1 MNQILINNQNVL
13 IKEYEG
19 KRVITFKD
27 IDMVHNRPQGTA
39 RKRFN
44 DNKKHFIEGEDFY
57 ILDQP
62 SEIRTLGITRP
73 QGGTPQSVTLI
84 AESGY
89 LMLAKSLTDDL
100 SWDVQRKLVN
110 DYFTVK
116 DIQQRMTS
124 AEIIAG
130 IANNAVEMERKQKML
145 EAKQREQ
152 QKEIENV
159 NTRLDNMVDVISLD
173 KNSWRKD
180 SQHLISKI
188 ATKIGGFECMKNV
201 YQEVFKL
208 VEERAGVALGTRLT
222 NKRNRMAGEGVC
234 KSKRDRFTK
243 IDIIAEDKKLIE
255 IYVAI
260 VKEMAVKY
268 GVCQEEHKMK
278 TKIYE
283 ELKRLAKRYKKYG
296 VTLDLLKQV
305 YKSGIDNGMSEKAS
319 LIGVRLGLY

>member
-27 IDMVHNRPQGTA
+27 IDMVHDRPEGTA
-39 RKRFN
+39 RRNFN
-44 DNKKHFIEGEDFY
+44 TNKKHFIEGEDFY

-62 SEIRTLGITRP
+62 NEIRTLGITRP

-145 EAKQREQ
+145 EVKQQEQ

-268 GVCQEEHKMK
+268 GVC
-278 TKIYE
+278 
-283 ELKRLAKRYKKYG
+283 
-296 VTLDLLKQV
+296 
-305 YKSGIDNGMSEKAS
+305 
-319 LIGVRLGLY
+319 

>member
-1 MNQILINNQNVL
+1 MNEILINNQNVL

-27 IDMVHNRPQGTA
+27 IDMVHDRPEGTA
-39 RKRFN
+39 RRNFN
-44 DNKKHFIEGEDFY
+44 TNKKHFIEGEDFY

-62 SEIRTLGITRP
+62 NEIRTLGITRP

-116 DIQQRMTS
+116 EVQSTFSGLSPQLQLLINIETQQ
-124 AEIIAG
+124 
-130 IANNAVEMERKQKML
+130 KQ
-145 EAKQREQ
+145 Q

-201 YQEVFKL
+201 YQEVFQL

-268 GVCQEEHKMK
+268 GVC
-278 TKIYE
+278 
-283 ELKRLAKRYKKYG
+283 
-296 VTLDLLKQV
+296 
-305 YKSGIDNGMSEKAS
+305 
-319 LIGVRLGLY
+319 

>member
-1 MNQILINNQNVL
+1 MNEILINNQNVL

-19 KRVITFKD
+19 KRVVTFKD
-27 IDMVHNRPQGTA
+27 IDMVHNRPEGTA

-44 DNKKHFIEGEDFY
+44 DNKKHFIEGEDFFK
-57 ILDQP
+57 ICA
-62 SEIRTLGITRP
+62 SEIRTHKIMEISP
-73 QGGTPQSVTLI
+73 KVHEDVTLMT
-84 AESGY
+84 ESGY

-116 DIQQRMTS
+116 NIQQRMTS
-124 AEIIAG
+124 AEIIAS

-145 EAKQREQ
+145 EAKQQEQ

-159 NTRLDNMVDVISLD
+159 NTRLDNMADVISLD

-268 GVCQEEHKMK
+268 GVC
-278 TKIYE
+278 
-283 ELKRLAKRYKKYG
+283 
-296 VTLDLLKQV
+296 
-305 YKSGIDNGMSEKAS
+305 
-319 LIGVRLGLY
+319 

>member
-1 MNQILINNQNVL
+1 MNEILINNQNVL

-27 IDMVHNRPQGTA
+27 IDMVHNRPEGTA
-39 RKRFN
+39 RRNFN
-44 DNKKHFIEGEDFY
+44 TNKKYFIEGEDYFK
-57 ILDQP
+57 ICAN
-62 SEIRTLGITRP
+62 EIRTHKIMEISP
-73 QGGTPQSVTLI
+73 KAHEDVTLMT
-84 AESGY
+84 ESGY

-116 DIQQRMTS
+116 EVQSTFSGLSPQLQLLINIETQQ
-124 AEIIAG
+124 
-130 IANNAVEMERKQKML
+130 KQ
-145 EAKQREQ
+145 Q

-201 YQEVFKL
+201 YQEVFQL

-268 GVCQEEHKMK
+268 GVC
-278 TKIYE
+278 
-283 ELKRLAKRYKKYG
+283 
-296 VTLDLLKQV
+296 
-305 YKSGIDNGMSEKAS
+305 
-319 LIGVRLGLY
+319 

>member
-27 IDMVHNRPQGTA
+27 IDMVHNRPEGTA

-145 EAKQREQ
+145 EAKQQEQ

-180 SQHLISKI
+180 SQRLISKI
-188 ATKIGGFECMKNV
+188 ATKIGGFKCMKNV

-268 GVCQEEHKMK
+268 GVC
-278 TKIYE
+278 
-283 ELKRLAKRYKKYG
+283 
-296 VTLDLLKQV
+296 
-305 YKSGIDNGMSEKAS
+305 
-319 LIGVRLGLY
+319 

>member
-1 MNQILINNQNVL
+1 MNEILINNQNVL

-27 IDMVHNRPQGTA
+27 IDMVHDRPEGTA
-39 RKRFN
+39 RRNFN
-44 DNKKHFIEGEDFY
+44 TNKKYFIEGEDYFK
-57 ILDQP
+57 ICAN
-62 SEIRTLGITRP
+62 EIRTHKIMEISP
-73 QGGTPQSVTLI
+73 KAHEDVTLMT
-84 AESGY
+84 ESGY

-145 EAKQREQ
+145 EVKQQEQ

-268 GVCQEEHKMK
+268 GVC
-278 TKIYE
+278 
-283 ELKRLAKRYKKYG
+283 
-296 VTLDLLKQV
+296 
-305 YKSGIDNGMSEKAS
+305 
-319 LIGVRLGLY
+319 

>member
-1 MNQILINNQNVL
+1 MNEILINNQNVL

-27 IDMVHNRPQGTA
+27 IDMVHNRPEGTA
-39 RKRFN
+39 RKRSN
-44 DNKKHFIEGEDFY
+44 DNKKHFIEGEDYFKVKC
-57 ILDQP
+57 
-62 SEIRTLGITRP
+62 SEVRPFFGQTLPNGFNP
-73 QGGTPQSVTLI
+73 KADVTLMT
-84 AESGY
+84 ESGY

-116 DIQQRMTS
+116 EVQSTFSGLSPQLQLLINIETQQ
-124 AEIIAG
+124 
-130 IANNAVEMERKQKML
+130 KQ
-145 EAKQREQ
+145 Q

-268 GVCQEEHKMK
+268 GVC
-278 TKIYE
+278 
-283 ELKRLAKRYKKYG
+283 
-296 VTLDLLKQV
+296 
-305 YKSGIDNGMSEKAS
+305 
-319 LIGVRLGLY
+319 

>member
-1 MNQILINNQNVL
+1 MNEILINNQNVL

-27 IDMVHNRPQGTA
+27 IDMVHNRPEGTA
-39 RKRFN
+39 RRNFN
-44 DNKKHFIEGEDFY
+44 TNKKYFIEGEDYFK
-57 ILDQP
+57 ICAN
-62 SEIRTLGITRP
+62 EIRTHKIMEISP
-73 QGGTPQSVTLI
+73 KAHEDVTLMT
-84 AESGY
+84 ESGY

-145 EAKQREQ
+145 EVKQQEQ

-268 GVCQEEHKMK
+268 GVC
-278 TKIYE
+278 
-283 ELKRLAKRYKKYG
+283 
-296 VTLDLLKQV
+296 
-305 YKSGIDNGMSEKAS
+305 
-319 LIGVRLGLY
+319 

>member
-1 MNQILINNQNVL
+1 MNEILINNQNVL

-27 IDMVHNRPQGTA
+27 IDMVHNRPEGTA

-44 DNKKHFIEGEDFY
+44 DNKKHFIEGEDYFKVKC
-57 ILDQP
+57 
-62 SEIRTLGITRP
+62 SEVRPFFGQTLPNGFNP
-73 QGGTPQSVTLI
+73 KADVTLMT
-84 AESGY
+84 ESGY

-116 DIQQRMTS
+116 EVQSTFSGLSPQLQLLINIETQQ
-124 AEIIAG
+124 
-130 IANNAVEMERKQKML
+130 KQ
-145 EAKQREQ
+145 Q

-243 IDIIAEDKKLIE
+243 IDIIAEDKK
-255 IYVAI
+255 
-260 VKEMAVKY
+260 
-268 GVCQEEHKMK
+268 
-278 TKIYE
+278 T
-283 ELKRLAKRYKKYG
+283 
-296 VTLDLLKQV
+296 
-305 YKSGIDNGMSEKAS
+305 N
-319 LIGVRLGLY
+319 

>member
-1 MNQILINNQNVL
+1 MNEILINNQNVL

-27 IDMVHNRPQGTA
+27 IDMVHNRPEGTA

-44 DNKKHFIEGEDFY
+44 DNKKHFIEGEDYFKVKC
-57 ILDQP
+57 
-62 SEIRTLGITRP
+62 SEVRPFFGQTLPNGFNP
-73 QGGTPQSVTLI
+73 KADVTLMT
-84 AESGY
+84 ESGY

-116 DIQQRMTS
+116 EFQSTFSGLSPQLQLLINIETQQ
-124 AEIIAG
+124 
-130 IANNAVEMERKQKML
+130 KQ
-145 EAKQREQ
+145 Q

-268 GVCQEEHKMK
+268 GVC
-278 TKIYE
+278 
-283 ELKRLAKRYKKYG
+283 
-296 VTLDLLKQV
+296 
-305 YKSGIDNGMSEKAS
+305 
-319 LIGVRLGLY
+319 

>member
-1 MNQILINNQNVL
+1 MNEILINNQNVL

-27 IDMVHNRPQGTA
+27 IDMVHNRPEGTA

-44 DNKKHFIEGEDFY
+44 DNKKHFIEGEDYFKVKC
-57 ILDQP
+57 
-62 SEIRTLGITRP
+62 SEVRPFFGQTLPNGFNP
-73 QGGTPQSVTLI
+73 KADVTLMT
-84 AESGY
+84 ESGY

-116 DIQQRMTS
+116 EVQSTFSGLSPQLQLLINIETQQ
-124 AEIIAG
+124 
-130 IANNAVEMERKQKML
+130 K
-145 EAKQREQ
+145 Q

-268 GVCQEEHKMK
+268 GVC
-278 TKIYE
+278 
-283 ELKRLAKRYKKYG
+283 
-296 VTLDLLKQV
+296 
-305 YKSGIDNGMSEKAS
+305 
-319 LIGVRLGLY
+319 

>member
-1 MNQILINNQNVL
+1 MNEILINNQNVL

-27 IDMVHNRPQGTA
+27 IDMVHNRPEGTE

-44 DNKKHFIEGEDFY
+44 DNKKHFIEGEDYFKVKC
-57 ILDQP
+57 
-62 SEIRTLGITRP
+62 SEVRPFFGQTLPNGFNP
-73 QGGTPQSVTLI
+73 KADVTLMT
-84 AESGY
+84 ESGY

-116 DIQQRMTS
+116 EVQSTFSGLSPQLQLLINIETQQ
-124 AEIIAG
+124 
-130 IANNAVEMERKQKML
+130 KQ
-145 EAKQREQ
+145 Q

-268 GVCQEEHKMK
+268 GVC
-278 TKIYE
+278 
-283 ELKRLAKRYKKYG
+283 
-296 VTLDLLKQV
+296 
-305 YKSGIDNGMSEKAS
+305 
-319 LIGVRLGLY
+319 

>member
-27 IDMVHNRPQGTA
+27 IDMVHNRPEGTA

-145 EAKQREQ
+145 EVKQQEQ

-188 ATKIGGFECMKNV
+188 A
-201 YQEVFKL
+201 
-208 VEERAGVALGTRLT
+208 
-222 NKRNRMAGEGVC
+222 
-234 KSKRDRFTK
+234 D
-243 IDIIAEDKKLIE
+243 
-255 IYVAI
+255 
-260 VKEMAVKY
+260 
-268 GVCQEEHKMK
+268 
-278 TKIYE
+278 
-283 ELKRLAKRYKKYG
+283 
-296 VTLDLLKQV
+296 
-305 YKSGIDNGMSEKAS
+305 
-319 LIGVRLGLY
+319 

>member
-1 MNQILINNQNVL
+1 MNEILINNQNVL

-27 IDMVHNRPQGTA
+27 IDMVHDRPEGTA
-39 RKRFN
+39 RRNFN
-44 DNKKHFIEGEDFY
+44 TNKKYFIEGEDYFK
-57 ILDQP
+57 ICAN
-62 SEIRTLGITRP
+62 EIRTHKIMEISP
-73 QGGTPQSVTLI
+73 KAHEDVTLMT
-84 AESGY
+84 ESGY

-116 DIQQRMTS
+116 EVQSTFSGLSPQLQLLINIETQQ
-124 AEIIAG
+124 
-130 IANNAVEMERKQKML
+130 KQ
-145 EAKQREQ
+145 Q

-268 GVCQEEHKMK
+268 GVC
-278 TKIYE
+278 
-283 ELKRLAKRYKKYG
+283 
-296 VTLDLLKQV
+296 
-305 YKSGIDNGMSEKAS
+305 
-319 LIGVRLGLY
+319 

>member
-1 MNQILINNQNVL
+1 MNEILINNQNVL

-27 IDMVHNRPQGTA
+27 IDMVHDRPEGTA
-39 RKRFN
+39 RRNFN
-44 DNKKHFIEGEDFY
+44 TNKKHFIEGEDFY

-62 SEIRTLGITRP
+62 NEIRTLGITRP
-73 QGGTPQSVTLI
+73 QGGTLQSVTLI

-89 LMLAKSLTDDL
+89 LMLAKSLTNDL

-116 DIQQRMTS
+116 EVQSTFSGLSPQLQLLINIETQQ
-124 AEIIAG
+124 
-130 IANNAVEMERKQKML
+130 KQ
-145 EAKQREQ
+145 Q

-268 GVCQEEHKMK
+268 GVC
-278 TKIYE
+278 
-283 ELKRLAKRYKKYG
+283 
-296 VTLDLLKQV
+296 
-305 YKSGIDNGMSEKAS
+305 
-319 LIGVRLGLY
+319 

>member
-1 MNQILINNQNVL
+1 
-13 IKEYEG
+13 
-19 KRVITFKD
+19 
-27 IDMVHNRPQGTA
+27 MVHNRPEGTA

-44 DNKKHFIEGEDFY
+44 DNKKHFIEGEDYFKVKC
-57 ILDQP
+57 
-62 SEIRTLGITRP
+62 SEVRPFFGQTLPNGFNP
-73 QGGTPQSVTLI
+73 KADVTLMT
-84 AESGY
+84 ESGY

-116 DIQQRMTS
+116 EVQSTFSGLSPQLQLLINIETQQ
-124 AEIIAG
+124 
-130 IANNAVEMERKQKML
+130 KQ
-145 EAKQREQ
+145 Q

-222 NKRNRMAGEGVC
+222 NKRYNRMAGEGVC

-268 GVCQEEHKMK
+268 GVC
-278 TKIYE
+278 
-283 ELKRLAKRYKKYG
+283 
-296 VTLDLLKQV
+296 
-305 YKSGIDNGMSEKAS
+305 
-319 LIGVRLGLY
+319 

>member
-1 MNQILINNQNVL
+1 MNEILINNQNLL

-27 IDMVHNRPQGTA
+27 IDMVHNRPEGTA

-44 DNKKHFIEGEDFY
+44 DNKKHFIEGEDFFK
-57 ILDQP
+57 ICA
-62 SEIRTLGITRP
+62 SEIRTHKIMEISP
-73 QGGTPQSVTLI
+73 KAHEDVTLMT
-84 AESGY
+84 ESGY

-100 SWDVQRKLVN
+100 SWDVQRSLVN

-116 DIQQRMTS
+116 DIQQRMS
-124 AEIIAG
+124 SIEIIAG

-145 EAKQREQ
+145 ETQQ
-152 QKEIENV
+152 QKQQQEIDNV

-201 YQEVFKL
+201 YQEVFQL

-234 KSKRDRFTK
+234 KSKRDKLTK

-268 GVCQEEHKMK
+268 GVC
-278 TKIYE
+278 
-283 ELKRLAKRYKKYG
+283 
-296 VTLDLLKQV
+296 
-305 YKSGIDNGMSEKAS
+305 
-319 LIGVRLGLY
+319 

>member
-1 MNQILINNQNVL
+1 MNEILINNQNVL

-19 KRVITFKD
+19 KRVVTFKD
-27 IDMVHNRPQGTA
+27 IDMVHNRPEGTA

-44 DNKKHFIEGEDFY
+44 DNKKHFIEGEDFFK
-57 ILDQP
+57 ICA
-62 SEIRTLGITRP
+62 SEIRTHKIMEISP
-73 QGGTPQSVTLI
+73 KVHEDVTLMT
-84 AESGY
+84 ESGY

-116 DIQQRMTS
+116 NIQQRMTS
-124 AEIIAG
+124 AEIIAS

-145 EAKQREQ
+145 EAKQQEQ

-255 IYVAI
+255 IYVTI

-268 GVCQEEHKMK
+268 GVC
-278 TKIYE
+278 
-283 ELKRLAKRYKKYG
+283 
-296 VTLDLLKQV
+296 
-305 YKSGIDNGMSEKAS
+305 
-319 LIGVRLGLY
+319 

>member
-1 MNQILINNQNVL
+1 MNEILINNQNVL

-19 KRVITFKD
+19 KRVVTFKD
-27 IDMVHNRPQGTA
+27 IDMVHNRPEGTA

-84 AESGY
+84 FESGY

-116 DIQQRMTS
+116 EVQSKFSDLSPQLQLLINIETQQ
-124 AEIIAG
+124 
-130 IANNAVEMERKQKML
+130 KQ
-145 EAKQREQ
+145 Q
-152 QKEIENV
+152 QKEIDNV

-188 ATKIGGFECMKNV
+188 STKIGGFECMKNV
-201 YQEVFKL
+201 YQEVFQL

-234 KSKRDRFTK
+234 KSKRDKLTK

-260 VKEMAVKY
+260 VKEMAIKY
-268 GVCQEEHKMK
+268 GVC
-278 TKIYE
+278 
-283 ELKRLAKRYKKYG
+283 
-296 VTLDLLKQV
+296 
-305 YKSGIDNGMSEKAS
+305 
-319 LIGVRLGLY
+319 

>member
-1 MNQILINNQNVL
+1 MNEILINNQNVL

-27 IDMVHNRPQGTA
+27 IDMVHDRPEGTA

-116 DIQQRMTS
+116 EVQSTFSGLSPQLQLLINIETQQ
-124 AEIIAG
+124 
-130 IANNAVEMERKQKML
+130 KQ
-145 EAKQREQ
+145 Q

-268 GVCQEEHKMK
+268 GVC
-278 TKIYE
+278 
-283 ELKRLAKRYKKYG
+283 
-296 VTLDLLKQV
+296 
-305 YKSGIDNGMSEKAS
+305 
-319 LIGVRLGLY
+319 